1 MASEKLAL
9 FGGAPVRPALL
20 PYARQSIDAEDIA
33 AVSRALAGDWITQG
47 PGVKRF
53 EKALAASASAGH
65 MDRRRTEAVG
75 R

>member
-9 FGGAPVRPALL
+9 FGGAPVRPTLL

-53 EKALAASASAGH
+53 EEALAASASAGH